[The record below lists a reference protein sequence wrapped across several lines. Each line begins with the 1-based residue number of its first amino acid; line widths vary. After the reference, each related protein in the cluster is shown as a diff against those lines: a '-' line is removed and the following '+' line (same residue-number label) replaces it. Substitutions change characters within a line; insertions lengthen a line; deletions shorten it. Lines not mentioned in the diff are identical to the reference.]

1 MLVAVTFVN
10 LIFRNFAWIDDV
22 KSLFLYYGDKL
33 KWLGPSWMGVTH
45 GNVIFDILKPQLF
58 KNIAYVGSLNHFSFQ
73 SFFTCNLHFDQ
84 EQHYQQCQA
93 VIVPKHFHTL
103 HEWNLD
109 VYPPFNWIGPVT
121 QEEIWAIANS
131 CNSPFQTLNVWTC
144 FDMTRT
150 TNVQIHV
157 NMNSVWTKCCNS
169 KIIDNSN
176 H

>member
-1 MLVAVTFVN
+1 MGIRDYLGGCPSNGHTSKQVA
-10 LIFRNFAWIDDV
+10 LRE
-22 KSLFLYYGDKL
+22 KL
-33 KWLGPSWMGVTH
+33 KKINYFSILDRWFLGGSL
-45 GNVIFDILKPQLF
+45 NPQLF

-131 CNSPFQTLNVWTC
+131 CNSPFQTLNV
-144 FDMTRT
+144 
-150 TNVQIHV
+150 
-157 NMNSVWTKCCNS
+157 
-169 KIIDNSN
+169 
-176 H
+176 